1 MDRPITRAFLTGKPV
16 IQRTLYKLKDGSLL
30 PVACTVSPLVL
41 AGRPIGAI
49 ELFRDISTEYEIDRM
64 KSDFISLASHQLRTP
79 LSAIKTYSHMLIDGF
94 MGPLAPEQR
103 KALRTI
109 VSASNRMNEL
119 ISTLLNV
126 SRIETGNVIVSAKKI
141 NLNHIVD
148 EIFKELALS
157 ADNKQITLSTKLPAS
172 PVIIKGDNL
181 IVKEILIN
189 MVSNAIKYTPN
200 GGQVLVQIRKGS
212 RNVLISVKDNGMGIP
227 KSAREQLFSKFYRA
241 QNVVRHETSG
251 TGLGLYLVKGLV
263 ETLNGKIWFESIEN
277 RGSTFYVRL
286 PIEYSG
292 RPITPT
298 DAVEDLPILRAKR
311 Q

>member
-1 MDRPITRAFLTGKPV
+1 
-16 IQRTLYKLKDGSLL
+16 
-30 PVACTVSPLVL
+30 
-41 AGRPIGAI
+41 
-49 ELFRDISTEYEIDRM
+49 
-64 KSDFISLASHQLRTP
+64 
-79 LSAIKTYSHMLIDGF
+79 
-94 MGPLAPEQR
+94 
-103 KALRTI
+103 
-109 VSASNRMNEL
+109 
-119 ISTLLNV
+119 
-126 SRIETGNVIVSAKKI
+126 VIVSAKKI

-148 EIFKELALS
+148 EVFKELALS

-292 RPITPT
+292 RPITST